1 MSVNLGYRAADPS
14 SFANIDSEIPKKPT
28 TFSSS
33 EIFQFN
39 FQEHLIKIEENSSE
53 NVSNENVLQSCQAS
67 KQEDTAPVQP
77 KEYYVK
83 SSKSSDFPKTT
94 AEDRELES
102 TGDEDQIN
110 DEAYEDDIGNQ
121 ASPSSVILHYESFSG
136 EDDSREISSLNI
148 KEQAEISTGS
158 SDNTNETLEALQD
171 SLEQEFTPTCD
182 LESAASES
190 EMITVT
196 DLEGQRSSTTD
207 SLESFDDNKEVY
219 NLSETSPVEKDLSSS
234 EAKETA
240 VSPPTLDKDIN
251 PDKPKG
257 LSSNKDINPD
267 KPFSNDKGDLD
278 STLEIT
284 VNRITKTTEPAI
296 DSEIPTAET
305 SDENF
310 MQENSEKNFSDLNKL
325 KSLENEDTLYSDEN
339 DTGILPKNSFTTQVT
354 EESLFVEEFTN
365 AMLSKV
371 QTTIDNMPSN
381 KITELTIKNEGI
393 KFTVTIE
400 SSKGLLSKVNI
411 TSDDPTSIKLL
422 MRGELKLEQALQKI
436 QGAENCSLTFDQN
449 QRHDGQ
455 NQQALKQELQN
466 LKFIQS
472 QGSEASTTI
481 YDNNFAIR
489 NKELEGQVD
498 IFC

>member
-14 SFANIDSEIPKKPT
+14 SSANIDSEIPKKPT

-39 FQEHLIKIEENSSE
+39 FQEHLTKIEENSS
-53 NVSNENVLQSCQAS
+53 ENVLQSCQAS
-67 KQEDTAPVQP
+67 KQKDTTPVQP

-94 AEDRELES
+94 AEDQELES

-136 EDDSREISSLNI
+136 KDDSREISSLNI

-219 NLSETSPVEKDLSSS
+219 NLSETSPVELVEKDLSSS
-234 EAKETA
+234 EAEETA
-240 VSPPTLDKDIN
+240 VSPPTLDKDSLEVN
-251 PDKPKG
+251 TSKE
-257 LSSNKDINPD
+257 LNSNKDINPD

-284 VNRITKTTEPAI
+284 VNRITETTEPAI

-310 MQENSEKNFSDLNKL
+310 MQENSEKNFSDLSKL

-411 TSDDPTSIKLL
+411 TSDDSTSIKLL

-498 IFC
+498 ISC